1 MGRNTVFF
9 FKELWKN
16 LVRNPLMSAAAAST
30 TVLSLLTL
38 GISLAIVYSINNL
51 VVEVTSQVEIRA
63 FLRKDVSNYKIKELQ
78 DQMMKL
84 PQVRRVEYISSDRAL
99 DKLQEDLN
107 LNLEMTPEE
116 NPLPP
121 ALVIRVADPR
131 QVGVVA
137 DQIREMNGIE
147 DMNYGETILKGILD
161 ASKIIKFVGY
171 FLTILMAAAALF
183 TIINTIRLTMIARKD
198 EIRTMKLVGA
208 TTWFIRWPFMME
220 GIMLGLI
227 GALISTIMISSG
239 YMILTGRLQAALPFV
254 FPVVENVVLTKKLFL
269 ILIASGIF
277 MGLSGSYISMTR
289 FLAENE
295 D

>member
-1 MGRNTVFF
+1 VGRNTVFF